1 MTFQWMPGTKGLTA
15 KICLILSQ
23 KNFMAD
29 AWLGSKHASDE
40 KAQFLTEICNALNVT
55 MPFSDGGFLRK
66 QLTYKSRALFSQK
79 NSK

>member
-1 MTFQWMPGTKGLTA
+1 MT
-15 KICLILSQ
+15 
-23 KNFMAD
+23 D
-29 AWLGSKHASDE
+29 AWLGSKYASDE

-55 MPFSDGGFLRK
+55 MPFFDGSFLRK